1 MRSRILSA
9 RATILVPVR
18 GGAPRAFRRGP
29 LHPMIKHYNEAA
41 GPQRGDEIRIL
52 DYAAVLL
59 HRWRTIVACTVLAV
73 LGGIALVTLRPPV
86 YSAGT
91 VLVPSPEGGERSSVM
106 AQLPSFVTAGMG
118 GGGVGQKLV
127 TGILHSRSLSDSVA
141 AHVARTLPGTDRNEV
156 AVVLAEGTRRKVSP
170 SDGSIIIEVDAPSP
184 RLAAA
189 VAAAFPGLI
198 NQFATR
204 MAMEAAA
211 AKRAVLENQLI
222 EARERLANSEQR
234 LLEFQRSTGTAD
246 VQEQA
251 RQGIQAATA
260 LQQAILVK
268 EVEVAQLRRTL
279 APGHPRRQAGES
291 ELGTMRR
298 QLDRVTGGGA
308 SGIYPGAR
316 QLPNLR
322 AQSAGV
328 LREYETDERVY
339 LALSAELASALVNLR
354 KDVTV
359 VAVLDPPVVPA
370 APRGS
375 LPRVLTAALLL
386 GLVVGVILAFV
397 REFMAR
403 VRQDPSN
410 EPFQTA
416 LDGFKSDLGGL
427 VGRRR
432 RPAATP

>member
-1 MRSRILSA
+1 
-9 RATILVPVR
+9 
-18 GGAPRAFRRGP
+18 
-29 LHPMIKHYNEAA
+29 MIKHYDEAA

-59 HRWRTIVACTVLAV
+59 HRWRTIMVCTVLAV
-73 LGGIALVTLRPPV
+73 LAGIALVTLSPPV

-91 VLVPSPEGGERSSVM
+91 VLVPSPEGAERSSM
-106 AQLPSFVTAGMG
+106 LAELPAFVTAGMGGG

-127 TGILHSRSLSDSVA
+127 TGILHSRSLRDSVA
-141 AHVARTLPGTDRNEV
+141 AHVARTVPGTDRNEV
-156 AVVLAEGTRRKVSP
+156 VLVLAEKTRRKVSG
-170 SDGSIIIEVDAPSP
+170 SDGSIIIEVDAPTP
-184 RLAAA
+184 RMAAA
-189 VAAAFPGLI
+189 IAAAYPGLI

-204 MAMEAAA
+204 MALEAAA
-211 AKRAVLENQLI
+211 AKRAVLENQI
-222 EARERLANSEQR
+222 VEARERLASSEQR

-260 LQQAILVK
+260 LQQAILAK

-279 APGHPRRQAGES
+279 APGHPRLQAGES
-291 ELGTMRR
+291 ELGTMKR

-308 SGIYPGAR
+308 SGIYPGSR

-322 AQSAGV
+322 AGAAGV

-339 LALSAELASALVNLR
+339 IALSAELASAQVNLR

-370 APRGS
+370 APRSS

>member
-1 MRSRILSA
+1 
-9 RATILVPVR
+9 
-18 GGAPRAFRRGP
+18 
-29 LHPMIKHYNEAA
+29 MIKHYDEAA

-59 HRWRTIVACTVLAV
+59 HRWRTIVVCTVLAV
-73 LGGIALVTLRPPV
+73 LGGIALVTLSPPV

-106 AQLPSFVTAGMG
+106 ANLPSFVTAGMGG

-127 TGILHSRSLSDSVA
+127 TGILHSRSLRDSVA
-141 AHVARTLPGTDRNEV
+141 AHVARTVPGTDRNEV
-156 AVVLAEGTRRKVSP
+156 VMVLAEGTRRKVSP
-170 SDGSIIIEVDAPSP
+170 SDGSIIIEVDAPTP
-184 RLAAA
+184 RMAAA
-189 VAAAFPGLI
+189 IAAAYPGLI

-204 MAMEAAA
+204 MALDAAA
-211 AKRAVLENQLI
+211 AKRAVLENQI
-222 EARERLANSEQR
+222 VEARERLASSEQR

-260 LQQAILVK
+260 LQQQILAK

-279 APGHPRRQAGES
+279 APGHPRLQAGES

-308 SGIYPGAR
+308 SGIYPGSR

-339 LALSAELASALVNLR
+339 IALSAELASAQVNLR

-432 RPAATP
+432 RPAARP